1 MHVIEL
7 IGPSGAGKTTLAES
21 ESASADV
28 FASRCEHDRTRCLC
42 RAVPHADV
50 LAWPPEGV
58 RQRLARH
65 LLPYVR
71 PRYERAILAEYPGI
85 FETVADIVR
94 YAKDPQR
101 VLKYLF
107 REIAW
112 YGLHKDR
119 LTDDEV
125 YIADDGLYQFHLRLF
140 GIDGWEPSAI
150 LRRLY
155 TPDLLVLVD
164 APAEVCLSRQESRPR
179 GRASQFEGLDRREAI
194 DRLETMR
201 EGARALLEEAQACGI
216 EVDTVTDLQEGEGII
231 QSVS

>member
-1 MHVIEL
+1 MRVIEL

-21 ESASADV
+21 ESTSPDV
-28 FASRCEHDRTRCLC
+28 FASRCEYDRTRCLC

-50 LAWPPEGV
+50 LAHFPESV
-58 RQRLARH
+58 RQRLARN
-65 LLPYVR
+65 LLPCVR
-71 PRYERAILAEYPGI
+71 SHYERSILAEYPGI
-85 FETVADIVR
+85 FETMADIVR
-94 YAKDPQR
+94 YAENPQR

-112 YGLHKDR
+112 YGLHKDH

-140 GIDGWEPSAI
+140 GVDGWDQTAI

-155 TPDLLVLVD
+155 TPDRLVFVD
-164 APAEVCLSRQESRPR
+164 APAEVCLSRQESRSR

-201 EGARALLEEAQACGI
+201 EDARALLEEAQACGI
-216 EVDTVTDLQEGEGII
+216 AVDTVTDLQESESSI
-231 QSVS
+231 Q